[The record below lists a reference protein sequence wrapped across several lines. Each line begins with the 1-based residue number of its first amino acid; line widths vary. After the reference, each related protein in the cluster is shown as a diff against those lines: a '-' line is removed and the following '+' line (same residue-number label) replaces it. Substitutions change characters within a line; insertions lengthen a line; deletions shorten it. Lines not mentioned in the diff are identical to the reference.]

1 MTDSPGF
8 DQRLF
13 GLRVRSTQPIPFALS
28 SDEGPPDVIATFG
41 PPDVI
46 ATFGAM
52 PEWLAETA
60 IEPSALERD
69 ESPYALSR
77 AGESYVLDYVDGTRI
92 VVRRDA
98 IWMTWRDPLNFDDA
112 CTYLVG
118 AGFALLLRLRG
129 AACVHASAVS
139 TGFNRG
145 DRAIAIVG
153 ASGSGKS
160 TIAAALIRRGAT
172 LIAEDVL
179 PLTMREG
186 RILAIP
192 AYAGIRLWPEAVALL
207 MRSRDALPVISP
219 TWDKRILVVDASQFA
234 RTPRELSAIV
244 FLEDRDA
251 ALTPAE
257 GAMRLVANS
266 YRSEMLDAEMRR
278 REFAIFS
285 DLAETI
291 PLRSIRATH
300 DRDPDILA
308 SLCTTSTITAG

>member
-1 MTDSPGF
+1 MMDRPGF

-13 GLRVRSTQPIPFALS
+13 GLRVRSTHPIPFALAS
-28 SDEGPPDVIATFG
+28 AEGPPDVIATFG
-41 PPDVI
+41 SPDVI

-60 IEPSALERD
+60 IEPSPLERD
-69 ESPYALSR
+69 ESPYALRR

-92 VVRRDA
+92 VVTRDA

-118 AGFALLLRLRG
+118 SAFALLLRLRG

-139 TGFNRG
+139 IGG
-145 DRAIAIVG
+145 RAIAIAG
-153 ASGSGKS
+153 PSGSGKS
-160 TIAAALIRRGAT
+160 TIAAALVRRGAM

-179 PLTMREG
+179 PLTIGDG

-207 MRSRDALPVISP
+207 MQSRDALPGISP
-219 TWDKRILVVDASQFA
+219 TWNKRILEVDASQCVS
-234 RTPRELSAIV
+234 TPQPLSAII

-251 ALTPAE
+251 SLTPAE

-285 DLAETI
+285 DLAATI
-291 PLRSIRATH
+291 SLRSIRATH

>member
-1 MTDSPGF
+1 MIDSPGF
-8 DQRLF
+8 DQHLF
-13 GLRVRSTQPIPFALS
+13 GLRVRSTHPIPFALS
-28 SDEGPPDVIATFG
+28 SDGGPPDVIATFG
-41 PPDVI
+41 S
-46 ATFGAM
+46 M
-52 PEWLAETA
+52 PEWHVETT
-60 IEPSALERD
+60 IEPSALDRD

-77 AGESYVLDYVDGTRI
+77 AGESYVFDYADGTRI
-92 VVRRDA
+92 VVARDA
-98 IWMTWRDPLNFDDA
+98 IWMTWRDPLNFDDS

-118 AGFALLLRLRG
+118 PAFALLLRLRG

-139 TGFNRG
+139 IG
-145 DRAIAIVG
+145 DRAVAIVG
-153 ASGSGKS
+153 PSGSGKS
-160 TIAAALIRRGAT
+160 TIAAALVRRGAT
-172 LIAEDVL
+172 LIAEDML
-179 PLTMREG
+179 PLTMRDG
-186 RILAIP
+186 RVMAIP
-192 AYAGIRLWPEAVALL
+192 AYAGIRLWPESVALL
-207 MRSRDALPVISP
+207 MQSREALPGISP
-219 TWDKRILVVDASQFA
+219 TWDKRILEVDASQFA
-234 RTPRELSAIV
+234 NTPQPLSEVV

-285 DLAETI
+285 DLASTI

>member
-1 MTDSPGF
+1 MAEF
-8 DQRLF
+8 DQTLF
-13 GLRVRSTQPIPFALS
+13 GLHVRSTHPIPFALS
-28 SDEGPPDVIATFG
+28 VAQGPPDVIATFG
-41 PPDVI
+41 S
-46 ATFGAM
+46 M

-60 IEPSALERD
+60 IVPSRVERD

-77 AGESYVLDYVDGTRI
+77 VGESYLFDYADGTRI

-98 IWMTWRDPLNFDDA
+98 IWMTWREPLNFDDA

-129 AACVHASAVS
+129 AACLHASAVS
-139 TGFNRG
+139 IG
-145 DRAIAIVG
+145 DRAVAIVG
-153 ASGSGKS
+153 PSGSGKS
-160 TIAAALIRRGAT
+160 TIAAALVRRGDM

-179 PLTMREG
+179 PLIMRDG
-186 RILAIP
+186 RIVAIP
-192 AYAGIRLWPEAVALL
+192 GYAGIRLWPEAVELL
-207 MRSRDALPVISP
+207 MHSRDALPGISP
-219 TWDKRILVVDASQFA
+219 TWDKRILEVDGSQCASV
-234 RTPRELSAIV
+234 PLPLSEVV

-251 ALTPAE
+251 SLTPAE

-285 DLAETI
+285 DLAASI

>member
-1 MTDSPGF
+1 MTDWPGF

-13 GLRVRSTQPIPFALS
+13 GLRVRSTHPIPFALS
-28 SDEGPPDVIATFG
+28 SGEGPPDVIATFG
-41 PPDVI
+41 SL
-46 ATFGAM
+46 
-52 PEWLAETA
+52 PEWLVGTA
-60 IEPSALERD
+60 IEPSLLERD

-92 VVRRDA
+92 VVTRGA

-118 AGFALLLRLRG
+118 PAFALLLRLRG
-129 AACVHASAVS
+129 AACVHASAIS
-139 TGFNRG
+139 IG

-153 ASGSGKS
+153 PSGSGKS
-160 TIAAALIRRGAT
+160 TIAAALVLRGAM

-179 PLTMREG
+179 PLTMRGG
-186 RILAIP
+186 RILAVP

-207 MRSRDALPVISP
+207 MQSRDALPGISP
-219 TWDKRILVVDASQFA
+219 TWDKRVLEVDVSQCA
-234 RTPRELSAIV
+234 GTPQPLSAIV

-251 ALTPAE
+251 SLTPAE

-278 REFAIFS
+278 REFSLFS
-285 DLAETI
+285 DLAATI
-291 PLRSIRATH
+291 PLFSIRATH

-308 SLCTTSTITAG
+308 SLCTTSSITAG

>member
-1 MTDSPGF
+1 MTDSPRF

-13 GLRVRSTQPIPFALS
+13 GLRVRSTQPIPFAHF
-28 SDEGPPDVIATFG
+28 SDVGPPE
-41 PPDVI
+41 VI

-60 IEPSALERD
+60 IEPGALERD

-77 AGESYVLDYVDGTRI
+77 AGQSYVFDYADGTRI
-92 VVRRDA
+92 VVTRDA
-98 IWMTWRDPLNFDDA
+98 LWMTWRDPLNFDDA

-118 AGFALLLRLRG
+118 SAFALLLRLRG

-139 TGFNRG
+139 IG
-145 DRAIAIVG
+145 DRAVAIVG
-153 ASGSGKS
+153 PSGSGKS
-160 TIAAALIRRGAT
+160 TIAAALVRRGAT
-172 LIAEDVL
+172 LIAEDML
-179 PLTMREG
+179 PLTMRDG
-186 RILAIP
+186 RVVAIP
-192 AYAGIRLWPEAVALL
+192 AYAGIRLWPEAVELL
-207 MRSRDALPVISP
+207 MDSRDALSLISP
-219 TWDKRILVVDASQFA
+219 TWDKRILEVDASQCA
-234 RTPRELSAIV
+234 SVPLPLSEVV
-244 FLEDRDA
+244 FLEDRYA

-285 DLAETI
+285 ELAAEI

-308 SLCTTSTITAG
+308 SLCMTSTITAG

>member
-1 MTDSPGF
+1 MTDWPDF

-13 GLRVRSTQPIPFALS
+13 GLRVRSTHPIPFALS
-28 SDEGPPDVIATFG
+28 SDKGPPDGTATFG

-52 PEWLAETA
+52 PEWLARTA
-60 IEPSALERD
+60 IEPSHLDRD

-77 AGESYVLDYVDGTRI
+77 AGEAYLLDYSDGTRI
-92 VVRRDA
+92 AVTRDA
-98 IWMTWRDPLNFDDA
+98 VWMTWREPLNFDDA

-139 TGFNRG
+139 IG
-145 DRAIAIVG
+145 DHAVALVG
-153 ASGSGKS
+153 PSGSGKS
-160 TIAAALIRRGAT
+160 TIAAALVRRGAT

-179 PLTMREG
+179 PLTARDG
-186 RILAIP
+186 RIIAIP
-192 AYAGIRLWPEAVALL
+192 AYAAIRLWPEAVALL
-207 MRSRDALPVISP
+207 QPREVLPLISP
-219 TWDKRILVVDASQFA
+219 TWNKRILEVEASQFA
-234 RTPRELSAIV
+234 STPRPLSAIV

-251 ALTPAE
+251 SLTPAE

-285 DLAETI
+285 DLAATI